1 MMPFTVELNKLNS
14 QIEEL
19 EVKIDSIKSN
29 DYDFHVFKQRTTKV
43 PYYKMNLFL
52 AYKDRFKLEV
62 TRESYGNEL
71 YVRVAGDKR
80 KVALIVKFEKDLD
93 SLIKEAIFEISK
105 KYEVRTRMDS
115 VRLKKKIYEHVKDY
129 LMRVNK

>member
-1 MMPFTVELNKLNS
+1 MMPFTPELDKLN
-14 QIEEL
+14 QRVEEL
-19 EVKIDSIKSN
+19 ESKIDAIKS
-29 DYDFHVFKQRTTKV
+29 DEYDFHVFKQRTIKV

-62 TRESYGNEL
+62 TRESYSNEL

-80 KVALIVKFEKDLD
+80 KVALIVKFEKELD
-93 SLIKEAIFEISK
+93 SLIKDAIFEISK

-115 VRLKKKIYEHVKDY
+115 VRLKKRIYEHIKDY
-129 LMRVNK
+129 LMRTHK